1 MSHSGNDN
9 EEVLTA
15 LCFRN
20 YCVVALYQHRESAG
34 NTGYVGHNTHEI
46 KLSHR
51 VEHRDISRKTHTH
64 TKIE

>member
-1 MSHSGNDN
+1 MSHSGN

-15 LCFRN
+15 LFFGN
-20 YCVVALYQHRESAG
+20 YCEVVLYQHRGSAG
-34 NTGYVGHNTHEI
+34 NTGYVGHNTPEI

-51 VEHRDISRKTHTH
+51 VEHRAISRKTHTH